1 MDPGDGSEVQ
11 NKTGLDTTGTIS
23 SNEQEVIGML
33 LAQTTQGTT
42 EAGQLA
48 QHVVSVQVRKRQG
61 IGSSLE
67 LAQFPVT
74 PLGGLQTRAR
84 QTFSWLSLATSEG
97 DCPLWTRAS
106 SRPNLEAWN
115 IHKKFV

>member
-74 PLGGLQTRAR
+74 PLGGPRTLAR
-84 QTFSWLSLATSEG
+84 QTFSWLSLATQRVVVGSEQELVVG
-97 DCPLWTRAS
+97 LTWKHEVSTK
-106 SRPNLEAWN
+106 
-115 IHKKFV
+115 IV